1 MIPVF
6 ALLLLGEGVL
16 LYFGQRRLFGAIES
30 ATHSRFIAYFL
41 AAPGTVLHESAHY
54 IMALVLGVPAGD
66 RVRTKD
72 GKRGRVSF
80 FFPHREED
88 GTTILGSVPVAASDP
103 LRSSLIAIA
112 PIILVPPLFAGLT
125 LLLLPVSS
133 LSALGTAFVAA
144 PLLHEALWVYLGIS
158 CSQAA
163 FPSIGDHVGILGAFA
178 LTLLGGSLV
187 ALLASSG
194 ELEPVLRAVV
204 LLLALPALAAGV
216 SLAALGAFSTRRSH
230 Q

>member
-1 MIPVF
+1 MIPLF

-88 GTTILGSVPVAASDP
+88 GSTTLGSVPVAAADP
-103 LRSSLIAIA
+103 LRSSLISIA
-112 PIILVPPLFAGLT
+112 PIILVPPLFAVLT
-125 LLLLPVSS
+125 LILLPVSS
-133 LSALGTAFVAA
+133 PSDLGTAFVAA
-144 PLLHEALWVYLGIS
+144 PFYSEALWVYLGIS

-163 FPSIGDHVGILGAFA
+163 FPSTGDHVGVLGAFA
-178 LTLLGGSLV
+178 LVLLAGLLV
-187 ALLASSG
+187 SLLASAG
-194 ELEPVLRAVV
+194 ELLPVLNAVV
-204 LLLALPALAAGV
+204 ILLALPAAAAGI
-216 SLAALGAFSTRRSH
+216 SLAALGALSTRTHR
-230 Q
+230 